1 MLVAIGVL
9 MAAGLGQLPAVLA
22 LAGTEQPAQVGLGPQ
37 ARFFARTARSD
48 TGSHPGHFVR
58 GGMQRRDQVSL
69 QPRRL
74 TWIRRRTVGSHGG
87 HSSRVARNTPSPE
100 HSTQLQL

>member
-1 MLVAIGVL
+1 MLGGIRGLIADR
-9 MAAGLGQLPAVLA
+9 LGQLPAVLA

-37 ARFFARTARSD
+37 ARFFARTPRSD

-74 TWIRRRTVGSHGG
+74 TWIRRRTGGSNAVPLPW
-87 HSSRVARNTPSPE
+87 VAGNNPSPR
-100 HSTQLQL
+100 LR